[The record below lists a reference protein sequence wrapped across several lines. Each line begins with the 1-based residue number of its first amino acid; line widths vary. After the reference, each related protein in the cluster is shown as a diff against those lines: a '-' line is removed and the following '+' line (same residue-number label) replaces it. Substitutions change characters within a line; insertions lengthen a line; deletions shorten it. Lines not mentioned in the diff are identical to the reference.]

1 MKNKLLLL
9 LLLFPYIIHAQS
21 NSLLNAEFWK
31 STPDIDRIKE
41 EISKGNDPSESN
53 KGHFDAVC
61 FAILNGAS
69 FNSIKYLLEQEG
81 NGVDKRTHDG
91 RSYLHWAA
99 MNGND
104 EVVNFL
110 LSKGWTADLTDDIG
124 ATPLLFGAVN
134 GKINIEVYKA
144 FFKAG
149 INPKQLYKSGANI
162 LLVAIPNDVNLA
174 LSEYLTTKGLS
185 LNDKDDEGNTAFDYA
200 ARAGNVNHLQ
210 EILQKGVKPTSTALI
225 FAAQGPRR
233 SANTIEVYQYLIDDL
248 KMNPSSTAPNG
259 ETALHYIARK
269 PNQKEIIHY
278 FLEKGVDIN
287 QADQNGNNVFMAAAS
302 SKDLDIVQLL
312 LPKVKDINAAN
323 SKGET
328 ALVEAFKSSSAEV
341 VQFLIDNGAQIDVQS
356 ESGNLAFYLI
366 NSYRGQGPFNN
377 VEDFSKKLEILKEQK
392 FDLKAAQKDGNT
404 IYHLA
409 VAKNDL
415 SLIKKLEG
423 IDADINATN
432 QEEMTALHKAA
443 LLAKDEKII
452 QYLIE
457 KGADKNI
464 LTEFDETAYDLA
476 SENESLIENNIS
488 IQFLK

>member
-1 MKNKLLLL
+1 MKNKILLLL
-9 LLLFPYIIHAQS
+9 LIFPFTIQAQS

-31 STPDIDRIKE
+31 STPSIEGVKE
-41 EISKGNDPSESN
+41 EISKGNDPSEANRANYDVVSL
-53 KGHFDAVC
+53 
-61 FAILNGAS
+61 AILNDANLELIQ
-69 FNSIKYLLEQEG
+69 FLLEQKG
-81 NGVDKRTHDG
+81 NDVDKLTHDG
-91 RSYLHWAA
+91 RTYLHWAA
-99 MNGND
+99 INGND
-104 EVVNFL
+104 KLVNYL
-110 LSKGWTADLTDDIG
+110 ISKGWTADLKDDKG
-124 ATPLLFGAVN
+124 ATPLVFGAAN
-134 GKINIEVYKA
+134 GKVNIEVYKA
-144 FFKAG
+144 FFQAG
-149 INPKQLYKSGANI
+149 IEPQKKYQNGANI
-162 LLVAIPNDVNLA
+162 LLLAIPNDTNFELT
-174 LSEYLTTKGLS
+174 EYLNTKGLS
-185 LNDKDDEGNTAFDYA
+185 INDQDDHGNTAFDYA

-269 PNQKEIIHY
+269 PNQKEIIQY
-278 FLEKGVDIN
+278 FLEKGVDVN
-287 QADQNGNNVFMAAAS
+287 QADKNGNNIFMAAAN
-302 SKDLDIVQLL
+302 SKDLDVIQLL
-312 LPKVKDINAAN
+312 LPKVIDINTAN

-341 VQFLIDNGAQIDVQS
+341 VQFLIDNGAQIDVQT

-392 FDLKAAQKDGNT
+392 FDLKAAQQDGNT

-423 IDADINATN
+423 IDANINATN

-443 LLAKDEKII
+443 LLAKDANIL

-464 LTEFDETAYDLA
+464 LTEFEETAYDLA

>member
-9 LLLFPYIIHAQS
+9 LLLFPYIMHAQS

-69 FNSIKYLLEQEG
+69 FNAIKYLLEQEG

-162 LLVAIPNDVNLA
+162 LLVAIPNDVNLE

-200 ARAGNVNHLQ
+200 AKAGNVNHLKQ
-210 EILQKGVKPTSTALI
+210 ILKKGIQPTKTALI
-225 FAAQGPRR
+225 YTAQGSRR
-233 SANTIEVYQYLIDDL
+233 TSSTIEVYQYLIDDL
-248 KMNPSSTAPNG
+248 KINPSSTASSG

-269 PNQKEIIHY
+269 PNQKEIINY
-278 FLEKGVDIN
+278 FLEKEVDIN

-312 LPKVKDINAAN
+312 LPKVIDINAAN

-328 ALVEAFKSSSAEV
+328 TLVETFKSSSAEV
-341 VQFLIDNGAQIDVQS
+341 AQFLIDNGAQIDVQT

-377 VEDFSKKLEILKEQK
+377 VEDFSKKLNILKEQK
-392 FDLKAAQKDGNT
+392 FDLNTAQQDGNT

-423 IDADINATN
+423 IDADINAIN
-432 QEEMTALHKAA
+432 QDGITALHKAA
-443 LLAKDEKII
+443 LLAKDDSILK
-452 QYLIE
+452 YLIE
-457 KGADKNI
+457 KGAKKDIK
-464 LTEFDETAYDLA
+464 TEYDETAYDLA
-476 SENESLIENNIS
+476 SENESLIESKVS
-488 IQFLK
+488 INFLK